1 MNKINSLVIRQ
12 KDESQN
18 GDNKAKHAE
27 FSEKRTFRT
36 CAYQGDGGG
45 GGGKKCLFFGK
56 FGVVCFLVI
65 SVLRFALLPY
75 YRRIV
80 IRRQFKIDVESTIF

>member
-45 GGGKKCLFFGK
+45 GGVRNVFFWGN
-56 FGVVCFLVI
+56 L
-65 SVLRFALLPY
+65 A
-75 YRRIV
+75 
-80 IRRQFKIDVESTIF
+80 